1 MQESI
6 NDEGFTYL
14 HAVLNILSAA
24 ECYDHGELLVDGLLC
39 SSCATSLQQLE
50 RLQNQVR
57 DLVDFL
63 VTGYQQRARF
73 SDVAQADEEGEK
85 INGRV
90 RRQQKHASRKTSL
103 EHISETAGNGVSDT
117 RCSPDSTAALFS
129 SDDESYCEPPPV
141 ECETSLI
148 FPSIVSMRGRGGRV
162 GRPRG
167 RGPGRP
173 RGTGRGRGS
182 GAQRGAGR
190 GRGLKPRQDEAK
202 RKQVGCEYCGER
214 FVTVPSLRRHLEEEH
229 GEVQLPKVQSC
240 GFGFL
245 LHPCCGSASLSWNP
259 DHVFHI
265 DSDLDLSFHVMMSM
279 VL

>member
-1 MQESI
+1 
-6 NDEGFTYL
+6 
-14 HAVLNILSAA
+14 
-24 ECYDHGELLVDGLLC
+24 
-39 SSCATSLQQLE
+39 
-50 RLQNQVR
+50 
-57 DLVDFL
+57 
-63 VTGYQQRARF
+63 
-73 SDVAQADEEGEK
+73 
-85 INGRV
+85 V

-117 RCSPDSTAALFS
+117 RCSPDSTAALCS
-129 SDDESYCEPPPV
+129 SDDDESYCEPPPV

-148 FPSIVSMRGRGGRV
+148 FPSIVSVRGRGGRV

-214 FVTVPSLRRHLEEEH
+214 FVTVPGLRRHLEEEH

-259 DHVFHI
+259 DQAFHI
-265 DSDLDLSFHVMMSM
+265 DSDPDLSFHVMKSM
-279 VL
+279 VLEFTRGD